1 MVQGLEGA
9 VSEDSSKM
17 PHEVRRVQL
26 HPRAL
31 GFAKAK
37 SRAKVNI
44 IVLPWENLSMTLLNW
59 KISQIGEQG
68 AKGTHDCSSYHPT
81 QGR

>member
-26 HPRAL
+26 HPKAL

-44 IVLPWENLSMTLLNW
+44 FVLPWENPSMKLLN
-59 KISQIGEQG
+59 
-68 AKGTHDCSSYHPT
+68 
-81 QGR
+81 